1 MTRRRRM
8 FRVNK
13 IEEEEESIVVRF
25 GDRENGGSRFIEED
39 DRNARRDVCS

>member
-1 MTRRRRM
+1 M